1 MLSREDILRKS
12 HYGTRIYSHILREE
26 YPEDEVVMRMVGRD
40 CGLCRNPYA
49 DGQKTLHIWH
59 EKIHP
64 EEKLSLEIA
73 RHHDE
78 SGTIPGG
85 DCFDFAARYYNL
97 EGQELLQ
104 RINQDLY
111 LHIGEESRQY
121 AKPEPIQ
128 PPQPAFSFFRRPV
141 KNIYPEK
148 TITLIDAWHYLV
160 SDYARENT
168 QALRRLTDEKQA
180 RSFKAQHFDYAC
192 FCGTFTKRSNAD
204 ILQPSGLLCLDFD
217 HLADVEA
224 TRETLLKDDYF
235 DTALMFT
242 SPSGDGVKWVI
253 EKTDKN
259 MKHEDYFNAI
269 AAYLK
274 STYNLV
280 ADPNCKDLARACF
293 LPWDAVAYI
302 SPKYK

>member
-12 HYGTRIYSHILREE
+12 HYGTRIYSHILRAE
-26 YPEDEVVMRMVGRD
+26 YPLDEVVMRIVGRD

-49 DGQKTLHIWH
+49 DGRKTLHIWH

-78 SGTIPGG
+78 SGTIPDG

-104 RINQDLY
+104 RINEALF

-121 AKPEPIQ
+121 ARPEPVPPAQ
-128 PPQPAFSFFRRPV
+128 PSFSFFRRPV

-148 TITLIDAWHYLV
+148 NITLKEAWLYITGEQ
-160 SDYARENT
+160 AKQNT
-168 QALRRLTDEKQA
+168 EALRRITDEKQA
-180 RSFKAQHFDYAC
+180 RAFKAVSFDYAC
-192 FCGTFTKRSNAD
+192 FCGTFSKRSNSD
-204 ILQPSGLLCLDFD
+204 IIEPSGLICLDFD
-217 HLADVEA
+217 HFADVEA
-224 TRETLLKDDYF
+224 MRQTLLEDDYF
-235 DTALMFT
+235 DTVLMFT
-242 SPSGDGVKWVI
+242 SPSGDGVKWVV
-253 EKTDKN
+253 EKTDSK
-259 MKHEDYFNAI
+259 MKHEDYFNAL

-274 STYNLV
+274 DAYDLV
-280 ADPNCKDLARACF
+280 ADANCKDLSRACF
-293 LPWDAVAYI
+293 LPHDSRAYLA
-302 SPKYK
+302 PQFQ